1 MSGLRIRRA
10 TSADAGTLAGI
21 SRDTFVETFGHL
33 YAPEDLA
40 WHLDFSYAP
49 EKYRDALDEQ
59 GAVAWMLEDE
69 ADAVQGYAFAG
80 PCGLPHGDVQPGD
93 LELKRLYLRRSLQ
106 NGGWGARLFAE
117 AEDWMRRMDALAAYS
132 LHCAARKLDDSVIA
146 TAQAAG
152 IPVLCFTVNDR
163 QDAEALLA
171 RGVTAVFS
179 DRIDSLR
186 GL

>member
-117 AEDWMRRMDALAAYS
+117 AEDWMRRNGPAAIWIGVWSENDGAQRFYARHGYEKVGEYLYPVGEARDLEFIFRKPLA
-132 LHCAARKLDDSVIA
+132 
-146 TAQAAG
+146 
-152 IPVLCFTVNDR
+152 
-163 QDAEALLA
+163 
-171 RGVTAVFS
+171 
-179 DRIDSLR
+179 
-186 GL
+186 

>member
-1 MSGLRIRRA
+1 MTDSILYSLAANGVA
-10 TSADAGTLAGI
+10 TLTLN
-21 SRDTFVETFGHL
+21 R
-33 YAPEDLA
+33 PELHNAID
-40 WHLDFSYAP
+40 
-49 EKYRDALDEQ
+49 DALI
-59 GAVAWMLEDE
+59 
-69 ADAVQGYAFAG
+69 
-80 PCGLPHGDVQPGD
+80 
-93 LELKRLYLRRSLQ
+93 
-106 NGGWGARLFAE
+106 ARLSELLDEVQANPDVRVLVLTGNGLSFSSGVDQ
-117 AEDWMRRMDALAAYS
+117 DWMRRMDALAAYS